1 MRISDTVKRLFPSD
15 FEELRP
21 VRKHWWNKIN
31 FSKLENKYLFLGLAA
46 AVICIGGSIYY
57 FNKFVN
63 LSRFTEMEQHQIEV
77 QQQRK
82 RNLAV
87 NLARMVIAYAEHE
100 RTMYEY
106 MADKRAEN
114 VGKTEELIETLK
126 KGGLLDLAKTTNG
139 GGNMEDA
146 LSKFLAVAE
155 AYPDL
160 KLSQNFQKLM
170 DALIVSEDR
179 IAASRMEYNKAAS
192 VFHAAVRT
200 FPGCVYAWLFGYKE
214 RMFHYAQVD
223 EDVTKGNIIP
233 YRVTGNPD
241 SVDYLKPKRDDTVL
255 SAQSIDEAALNNA
268 KVAITQT
275 K

>member
-21 VRKHWWNKIN
+21 VKNQWWTKIDLNK
-31 FSKLENKYLFLGLAA
+31 LDHKYLFLGLAL
-46 AVICIGGSIYY
+46 AVVMIAGSIYY
-57 FNKFVN
+57 FNKFVG

-87 NLARMVIAYAEHE
+87 NLARMVVAYAEHE
-100 RTMYEY
+100 RSMYEY

-114 VGKTEELIETLK
+114 VGKAEELVETLK
-126 KGGLLDLAKTTNG
+126 KGGLLDLSKAG
-139 GGNMEDA
+139 GAGNMEDA
-146 LSKFLAVAE
+146 ISKFMAVAE

-192 VFHAAVRT
+192 VFHAAVRS
-200 FPGCVYAWLFGYKE
+200 FPGCLYAWVFGYKE

-223 EDVTKGNIIP
+223 DDVTKGNIIP

-241 SVDYLKPKRDDTVL
+241 SIEYIRPKRDDAVL
-255 SAQSIDEAALNNA
+255 TAPSIDEPVVNNA
-268 KVAITQT
+268 GAAMT
-275 K
+275 KTK